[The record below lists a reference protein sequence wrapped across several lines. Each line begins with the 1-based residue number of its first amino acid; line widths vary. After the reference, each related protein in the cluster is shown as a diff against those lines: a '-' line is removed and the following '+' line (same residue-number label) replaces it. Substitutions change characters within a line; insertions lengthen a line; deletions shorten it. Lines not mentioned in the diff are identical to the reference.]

1 MKTVKFS
8 IFSSALYFI
17 QYVFFLCCFNAV
29 RLFTLPRLILLFTQ
43 VVVACV
49 CVHLWIVRCVR
60 ICMRNL
66 GLCLIVCVCAYVRS
80 AFVHLYIRQTET
92 IAMFALTG
100 ANFASFSHSFAC
112 NLLIA
117 TFQSFSNFIHF
128 HFNIHGNITFFLVY
142 SRQCLRWIVYVCQ
155 PMLST
160 CACLR
165 AYSTYV
171 CIVVIFLQATHTP
184 DIRRSMKKQDGCL
197 TKFIWRFAVQYVR
210 LALNLK
216 KNHFYKNVA
225 AHFNRM
231 KL

>member
-1 MKTVKFS
+1 MRASVNR
-8 IFSSALYFI
+8 ALRAYLYAKLGF
-17 QYVFFLCCFNAV
+17 VFD
-29 RLFTLPRLILLFTQ
+29 
-43 VVVACV
+43 CV
-49 CVHLWIVRCVR
+49 CVHMYGLLSYTFTFDKLRR
-60 ICMRNL
+60 L
-66 GLCLIVCVCAYVRS
+66 LCLHWLVPI
-80 AFVHLYIRQTET
+80 
-92 IAMFALTG
+92 
-100 ANFASFSHSFAC
+100 
-112 NLLIA
+112 LL
-117 TFQSFSNFIHF
+117 HF
-128 HFNIHGNITFFLVY
+128 HIHLPAIYLLPLSNHFLTLSIFTLIYMGILPFFLVY

-197 TKFIWRFAVQYVR
+197 TKFIWRFAVQCVR